1 MRHNSPL
8 APART
13 ETSWCQTRIVLTHAG
28 LSADKNKS
36 PPWLICAW
44 LTNCII
50 TQTLKSCGKQRCTE
64 ACFKWTL
71 TPLSRQWGSQRN
83 SVQEAVSAEMG
94 QREHSVVPSPPAAPL
109 LSCFPAGPR
118 GCRYQ
123 AVTVTSFPASLPK
136 NTKCFPSCSMSAMM
150 QDVWGH
156 LMKQSGGGMAVG
168 LQGDRTIGRM
178 SLLQEIK

>member
-1 MRHNSPL
+1 MALPASPVWATHLGMRNNSPL

-50 TQTLKSCGKQRCTE
+50 TQTSKSCGKQRCTE

-71 TPLSRQWGSQRN
+71 TPLSRQRGSQRN

-94 QREHSVVPSPPAAPL
+94 QREHSMVPSPPAAPL
-109 LSCFPAGPR
+109 LGRFPAGPQ
-118 GCRYQ
+118 GCQLPSSYCYQ
-123 AVTVTSFPASLPK
+123 
-136 NTKCFPSCSMSAMM
+136 FPSISAE
-150 QDVWGH
+150 
-156 LMKQSGGGMAVG
+156 
-168 LQGDRTIGRM
+168 RY
-178 SLLQEIK
+178 